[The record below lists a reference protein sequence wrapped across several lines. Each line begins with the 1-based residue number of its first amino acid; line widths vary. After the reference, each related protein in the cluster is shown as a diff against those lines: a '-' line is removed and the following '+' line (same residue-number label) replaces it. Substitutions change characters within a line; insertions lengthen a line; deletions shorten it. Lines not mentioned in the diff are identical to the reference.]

1 MGIPLN
7 VTEENSSSSSPAY
20 PSSNYENGNDSN
32 NNTNRVGYL
41 FVYGDSR
48 PDAPGSTQNQLGLQN
63 KRAWLLGSRLYSF
76 NTGGN
81 RRAAVKLDESGNAVL
96 GYAIATDNSTG
107 IARLLDEYER
117 REYSPDL
124 YERDVVEVVTE
135 RGERLQSYIYHRAHV
150 NLSNLIPTV
159 VRVFRCKVRISGWFE
174 FSS

>member
-124 YERDVVEVVTE
+124 YERDVVEAEAIITTAANSSLE
-135 RGERLQSYIYHRAHV
+135 KLYQTHLRKKNHTMKSSKQTTKEKRK
-150 NLSNLIPTV
+150 
-159 VRVFRCKVRISGWFE
+159 RCE
-174 FSS
+174 NA